1 MAKILVIVVVL
12 VVVVTTP
19 SLKVALGRLGV
30 QKSEKMSEKQIF
42 FRKLSED
49 SSADASADDLAIIN
63 IRYMQHLVHTWP
75 LYE

>member
-19 SLKVALGRLGV
+19 SLKVALGRLGD

-42 FRKLSED
+42 
-49 SSADASADDLAIIN
+49 
-63 IRYMQHLVHTWP
+63 
-75 LYE
+75 

>member
-12 VVVVTTP
+12 VVVVVTTP

-42 FRKLSED
+42 
-49 SSADASADDLAIIN
+49 
-63 IRYMQHLVHTWP
+63 
-75 LYE
+75 